1 MIGMPKEATEALRD
15 LNAMREE
22 LTRMRKSMK
31 DISELLYEQNKI
43 IEEMLVEFRDRTYE
57 LKVSLDKGEKDERE
71 VEDIP
76 ET

>member
-57 LKVSLDKGEKDERE
+57 LRVSLDKGEKDERE
-71 VEDIP
+71 VEDVP